1 MNSLPSPT
9 LPPGSSASSPVREK
23 SGTGVPV
30 RRPGRRWVGWVV
42 LLVVL
47 ASGYGVWQ
55 AWGRRKDSGGA
66 SGPAAVGGTNRGPMA
81 VPVILGLVQ
90 EKDVPIYADG
100 LGTVQAFTTATVR
113 ARVEGL
119 LLKVGFREGQ
129 DVQEGDVLAQIDPE
143 PFRLAVAQAEAKRA
157 QDEAQ
162 LKNARVDLVRNQ
174 GLITNAI
181 VSRQVLDTA
190 QALVDQLAASV
201 LADQAAIDNARVQL
215 GYTTVRAPISGRT
228 GLRLMDAGNMVR
240 SGDSNGLVVIT
251 QLKPISVVFTLPQPM
266 FSEVQRRTKEGDMAV
281 LALDRDNK
289 SLLATG
295 QLTVVDN
302 QIDMTTG
309 TIKLK
314 ATFSNEDLRLWP
326 GQFVNVRLR
335 LTTKTKSAVVPS
347 SVIQRGPEGVFAFV
361 IDDDNKAS
369 IRLVKVGQMDDGQAL
384 IESGLKPGERVVVDG
399 QYRLQPGSLVRPV
412 EAVTPGAAGGGQKGR
427 ESGVSGGVET
437 NRGSFR

>member
-1 MNSLPSPT
+1 MNSQPPST
-9 LPPGSSASSPVREK
+9 SPPGSSLSSIVRDK
-23 SGTGVPV
+23 SGGAVAAQPT
-30 RRPGRRWVGWVV
+30 RNRWVGWVV
-42 LLVVL
+42 FLIVL
-47 ASGYGVWQ
+47 ASGYGVWHV
-55 AWGRRKDSGGA
+55 WGRRKDSGGA
-66 SGPAAVGGTNRGPMA
+66 SGSATVGGTNRGPMA
-81 VPVILGLVQ
+81 VPVILGKVQ

-119 LLKVGFREGQ
+119 LLKVGFKEGQ
-129 DVQEGDVLAQIDPE
+129 DVQEGDILAQIDPE
-143 PFRLAVAQAEAKRA
+143 PFRIAVAQAEAKRA

-190 QALVDQLAASV
+190 QALVDQLSASV

-251 QLKPISVVFTLPQPM
+251 QIKPISVVFTLPQPT
-266 FSEVQRRTKEGDMAV
+266 FSEIQRRTKEEELGV

-302 QIDMTTG
+302 QIDVTTG

-314 ATFSNEDLRLWP
+314 ATFPNEDLRLWP

-335 LTTKTKSAVVPS
+335 LTTKTNSAVVPA

-361 IDDDNKAS
+361 IDEENKAS

-384 IESGLKPGERVVVDG
+384 IESGLKPGEMVVVDG

-412 EAVTPGAAGGGQKGR
+412 EAGAPGASSAGQKGR
-427 ESGVSGGVET
+427 GSASPGGVDT
-437 NRGSFR
+437 NRSSFR

>member
-1 MNSLPSPT
+1 
-9 LPPGSSASSPVREK
+9 
-23 SGTGVPV
+23 
-30 RRPGRRWVGWVV
+30 
-42 LLVVL
+42 
-47 ASGYGVWQ
+47 
-55 AWGRRKDSGGA
+55 
-66 SGPAAVGGTNRGPMA
+66 MA
-81 VPVILGLVQ
+81 VPVILGKVQ

-119 LLKVGFREGQ
+119 LLKVGFKEGQ
-129 DVQEGDVLAQIDPE
+129 EVQEGDILAQIDPE
-143 PFRLAVAQAEAKRA
+143 PFRIAVAQAEAKRA

-162 LKNARVDLVRNQ
+162 LQNARLDLVRNQ

-201 LADQAAIDNARVQL
+201 LADQAAIDNTRIQL

-251 QLKPISVVFTLPQPM
+251 QLRPISVVFTLPQPM
-266 FSEVQRRTKEGDMAV
+266 FSEIQRRIKDGELGV

-302 QIDMTTG
+302 QIDVTTG

-314 ATFSNEDLRLWP
+314 ATFPNEDLRLWP

-335 LTTKTKSAVVPS
+335 LTTKTKSAVVPA

-361 IDDDNKAS
+361 IDEENKAS

-384 IESGLKPGERVVVDG
+384 IESGLKPGEMVVVDG
-399 QYRLQPGSLVRPV
+399 QYRLQPGSLVRSV
-412 EAVTPGAAGGGQKGR
+412 EAGAPGAAGAGQKGR
-427 ESGVSGGVET
+427 GPASPGGVET
-437 NRGSFR
+437 NRSSLR

>member
-1 MNSLPSPT
+1 
-9 LPPGSSASSPVREK
+9 
-23 SGTGVPV
+23 
-30 RRPGRRWVGWVV
+30 
-42 LLVVL
+42 
-47 ASGYGVWQ
+47 
-55 AWGRRKDSGGA
+55 
-66 SGPAAVGGTNRGPMA
+66 MA

-90 EKDVPIYADG
+90 EKDIPIYADG

-143 PFRLAVAQAEAKRA
+143 SFRIAVAQAEAKRA

-181 VSRQVLDTA
+181 VSRQVVDTA

-201 LADQAAIDNARVQL
+201 LSDQAAIDSARVQL

-251 QLKPISVVFTLPQPM
+251 QLKPISVVFTLPQPI
-266 FSEVQRRTKEGDMAV
+266 FSEIQRRTKEGDMAV

-302 QIDMTTG
+302 QIDMMTG

-369 IRLVKVGQMDDGQAL
+369 IRLIKVGQMDDGQAL

-412 EAVTPGAAGGGQKGR
+412 EAVTPGASGGGQKGR
-427 ESGVSGGVET
+427 EPGVSGGVET